1 MRQMSIDDMFCEE
14 AYNYKLTDKEKE
26 WLKWIA
32 YPRPLS
38 EAKWI
43 KKYICIPPYP
53 SAGLGYVTIDF
64 GDDEKLDERCQT
76 NDFDANE
83 YFLGLE
89 DQYKYKPRKLG
100 L

>member
-1 MRQMSIDDMFCEE
+1 MRQISIDDMFCEQKE
-14 AYNYKLTDKEKE
+14 LLTAKEKE

-43 KKYICIPPYP
+43 YKYVIITSYP
-53 SAGLGYVTIDF
+53 HESMAYITIDF
-64 GDDEKLDERCQT
+64 VGDDELSSRCQS
-76 NDFDANE
+76 NDFDADR
-83 YFLGLE
+83 YFLGLVNE
-89 DQYKYKPRKLG
+89 HKYTPRELG